1 MRIPMLSTAARFL
14 QHIFLMES
22 ASSLRS
28 ISRRGPLVLM
38 GDFNPRLHKRLDSD
52 FDFVRPSAFGSA
64 DETNIPG
71 SNRDLLY
78 ACRS

>member
-1 MRIPMLSTAARFL
+1 MRIPMLGTAARFL

-22 ASSLRS
+22 ASSLPN

-38 GDFNPRLHKRLDSD
+38 GDFNPGFHKRLD